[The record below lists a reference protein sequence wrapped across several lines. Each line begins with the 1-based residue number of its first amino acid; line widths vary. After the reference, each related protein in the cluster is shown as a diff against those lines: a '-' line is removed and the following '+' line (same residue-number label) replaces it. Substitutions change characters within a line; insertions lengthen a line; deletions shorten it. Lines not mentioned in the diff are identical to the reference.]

1 MEILKGMLMGK
12 DMHDIEKNLEERITT
27 EIVKKDTLD
36 KLEKLNKRYCGL
48 LYWASHRQSS
58 MERTPKT
65 LVPSTDRTY
74 QEAEL
79 LMLKNLQI
87 RVV

>member
-12 DMHDIEKNLEERITT
+12 DMHDIEKNLEESITT

-48 LYWASHRQSS
+48 LY
-58 MERTPKT
+58 
-65 LVPSTDRTY
+65 
-74 QEAEL
+74 
-79 LMLKNLQI
+79 
-87 RVV
+87 